1 MDVFQYINEPG
12 ISLDE
17 RSRRKTASHALIYGA
32 SPQRLAQLLT
42 PRRFGFKKFGLGFM
56 ISKEL
61 LTDDRYFTEALRRI
75 RMQNL
80 PLHLQPL
87 DAGDLKFMKQM
98 GWDEMEYRV
107 WLFEEVE
114 DKTPLKLG
122 SMPVAASQEEL
133 QQAEGHGLEGPIRGR
148 HYDRII
154 TDDIGEVPST
164 TGGFL
169 GRAPFSPEGTMSW
182 QSSAHTGAIL
192 SRQDSDASSSV
203 GVQRHPASQEH
214 RSWLSRMS
222 FSIGTRMMAKA
233 RDSCQI
239 RLRRRTPAITGALSE
254 VYQTTLAY
262 LEVAQNFLNQ
272 TSINIESCRTSAMG
286 AVMAQGVG
294 RG

>member
-1 MDVFQYINEPG
+1 MDVHQYINEPG
-12 ISLDE
+12 ISFDE

-32 SPQRLAQLLT
+32 SPQRLAQMLA

-56 ISKEL
+56 ISPEL
-61 LTDDRYFTEALRRI
+61 LADDRYFTEALRRI

-114 DKTPLKLG
+114 EKPPLKIG
-122 SMPVAASQEEL
+122 STPVAASPEEL
-133 QQAEGHGLEGPIRGR
+133 RQAEGHGLEGPIRGR

-154 TDDIGEVPST
+154 ADDIGEVPQS

-169 GRAPFSPEGTMSW
+169 GRASFAERTLGRPPGLAAPYGQASPQQPPS
-182 QSSAHTGAIL
+182 QL
-192 SRQDSDASSSV
+192 
-203 GVQRHPASQEH
+203 PASVIQMRRNQIMNSKEYLQH
-214 RSWLSRMS
+214 CYDVMMK
-222 FSIGTRMMAKA
+222 TR
-233 RDSCQI
+233 
-239 RLRRRTPAITGALSE
+239 
-254 VYQTTLAY
+254 
-262 LEVAQNFLNQ
+262 EVAQNTPPTDASYHSVLQEVYDRSMSYLEAAQQFLNQ
-272 TSINIESCRTSAMG
+272 TSINVGMPDIGNGPAMAG
-286 AVMAQGVG
+286 AQAVG

>member
-169 GRAPFSPEGTMSW
+169 GRAPFSPEGTM
-182 QSSAHTGAIL
+182 TGRVRPTQEPSYPGKIPTPPPP
-192 SRQDSDASSSV
+192 SVSSV
-203 GVQRHPASQEH
+203 IQHRRNTIMAFKDELEH
-214 RSWLSRMS
+214 RYQV
-222 FSIGTRMMAKA
+222 MAKA
-233 RDSCQI
+233 RDVANQ
-239 RLRRRTPAITGALSE
+239 TPPTDASYHGALSE

-272 TSINIESCRTSAMG
+272 TSINMSLPDIG
-286 AVMAQGVG
+286 NGPVMAQGVG